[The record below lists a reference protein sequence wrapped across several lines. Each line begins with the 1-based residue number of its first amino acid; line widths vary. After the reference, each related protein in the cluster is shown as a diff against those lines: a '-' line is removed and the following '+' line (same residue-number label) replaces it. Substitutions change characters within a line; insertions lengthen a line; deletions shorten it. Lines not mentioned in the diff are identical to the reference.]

1 MPYSGRPS
9 LMKKLNRS
17 AILELLREKGPLS
30 RTQIAQILQ
39 LSPATITRIV
49 NDLLEENLIL
59 EVGKGESTDVGGRR
73 PALLEFNYKANA
85 IIGIDLGGT
94 NIIGA
99 LADLGGNI
107 LQKVSMPSMTKGQKD
122 GLEQLAKVIEELLSN
137 PCLDDQQ
144 LRGIGIGAPSITLHC
159 EGLVVWAPSLGWR
172 NLPLKQI
179 MKDRF
184 GVPVFVENDVN
195 LAALGESRYGTGKGV
210 DNLVCIYIG
219 TGIGAGIIINGEL
232 YRGSSEAAGEVGYL
246 VPGTNYLGRCYD
258 QFGCLESLAAGPGIA
273 RRAREAI
280 ERGGNSMLTDLV
292 GGHLEALTAECIFEA
307 ARRGDRLAQ
316 SIVDETVDYL
326 SIVIANVSAVLNP
339 EMIIIGGGV
348 ARSADM
354 LLEPIRQ
361 RVAGVVPVMPR
372 IVASELGDSTAVMG
386 AIAIV
391 LHSTDD
397 YLFVRSQAE
406 E

>member
-1 MPYSGRPS
+1 
-9 LMKKLNRS
+9 
-17 AILELLREKGPLS
+17 
-30 RTQIAQILQ
+30 
-39 LSPATITRIV
+39 
-49 NDLLEENLIL
+49 
-59 EVGKGESTDVGGRR
+59 
-73 PALLEFNYKANA
+73 
-85 IIGIDLGGT
+85 
-94 NIIGA
+94 
-99 LADLGGNI
+99 
-107 LQKVSMPSMTKGQKD
+107 
-122 GLEQLAKVIEELLSN
+122 
-137 PCLDDQQ
+137 
-144 LRGIGIGAPSITLHC
+144 
-159 EGLVVWAPSLGWR
+159 
-172 NLPLKQI
+172 
-179 MKDRF
+179 
-184 GVPVFVENDVN
+184 
-195 LAALGESRYGTGKGV
+195 
-210 DNLVCIYIG
+210 
-219 TGIGAGIIINGEL
+219 
-232 YRGSSEAAGEVGYL
+232 
-246 VPGTNYLGRCYD
+246 
-258 QFGCLESLAAGPGIA
+258 
-273 RRAREAI
+273 
-280 ERGGNSMLTDLV
+280 MLTDLV